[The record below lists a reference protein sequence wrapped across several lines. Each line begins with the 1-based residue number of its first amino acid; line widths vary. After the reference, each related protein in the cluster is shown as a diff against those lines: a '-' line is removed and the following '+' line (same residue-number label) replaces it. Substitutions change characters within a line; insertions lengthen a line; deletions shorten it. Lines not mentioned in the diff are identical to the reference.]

1 MAIQGPISI
10 GFDQVFPH
18 GCYLVGEVQQV
29 KDFDASTA
37 TRVVYAKDKTTGLP
51 VWQVSV
57 VDADPEA
64 KASQKSVTVKILT
77 EVQPVP
83 PPSLPGLPFT
93 PVEFDGMT
101 VTPYVGQDSGRLAY
115 SLRARAMRA
124 PRTATATTSTRQTA
138 TSAAKDAATT
148 TTTSKDKEIAA

>member
-29 KDFDASTA
+29 KDFDASTNGR
-37 TRVVYAKDKTTGLP
+37 TVYAKDKTTGLP

-77 EVQPVP
+77 ELQPVP
-83 PPSLPGLPFT
+83 PPPLPGLPFT

-124 PRTATATTSTRQTA
+124 PRTAATSTKHTTTSASASAKDATTS
-138 TSAAKDAATT
+138 
-148 TTTSKDKEIAA
+148 KEIAA